1 MVAVLNEVQRYI
13 AMRRT
18 LNRYIPI
25 YQYDFGLSSSRLGIS
40 GYNDTL
46 MAVLDCAP

>member
-1 MVAVLNEVQRYI
+1 LQRYI

-25 YQYDFGLSSSRLGIS
+25 YQYDFGLSLGSFGIL

-46 MAVLDCAP
+46 RAVVDCAP